1 MSVLAN
7 SPIVKAVQTP
17 RGAVSAS
24 RLLIVIACAIFA
36 PLIAPYAYDIQN
48 LPSANQDP
56 SWTHWMGTDEFG
68 RDLFS
73 RIVFGARTSLTVALT
88 AISVSVA
95 VGMSLGAAAG
105 YFGGLFDRV
114 VTAVVDLT
122 WSFPEILIA
131 LILIAI
137 IGPGLNSTMIAIGLA
152 YLAQFTRLTRAQIMA
167 LKNETYVEATAN
179 LGAGHFHIIFRHL
192 LPNALTPVIVAGML
206 ATGDAIILEATLGF
220 FGLGA
225 QPPTPSWGAMM
236 SSGTAQIFIAPWI
249 IIFPGLAIAM
259 TVIVINLFG
268 DALIDALDIRKRL
281 RDTRYA
287 SSLGARRFNFHR
299 PAGSDRRRFLRPR
312 QGGDSR
318 HRRRVRL
325 GKVPHGNECHGPAAA
340 DRRGDHQGIGGLR
353 RHRAGRPA

>member
-1 MSVLAN
+1 MAGFTALLSA
-7 SPIVKAVQTP
+7 ARTP
-17 RGAVSAS
+17 RGGISAACLLAV
-24 RLLIVIACAIFA
+24 VACALFA

-48 LPSANQDP
+48 LPASNSDP
-56 SWTHWMGTDEFG
+56 SWAHWMGTDEFG

-73 RIVFGARTSLTVALT
+73 RIIYGARTSLSVAVT
-88 AISVSVA
+88 AIGISVA
-95 VGMSLGAAAG
+95 VGMTLGATAG
-105 YFGGLFDRV
+105 YFGGAFDRA

-137 IGPGLNSTMIAIGLA
+137 IGPGLQSTMIAISLA

-167 LKNETYVEATAN
+167 LKNETYIEATAN
-179 LGAGHFHIIFRHL
+179 LGAGHAHIIFRHL
-192 LPNALTPVIVAGML
+192 LPNALSPVIVAGML

-259 TVIVINLFG
+259 TVIAINLFG
-268 DALIDALDIRKRL
+268 DALIQALDIHSRL
-281 RDTRYA
+281 R
-287 SSLGARRFNFHR
+287 SH
-299 PAGSDRRRFLRPR
+299 
-312 QGGDSR
+312 
-318 HRRRVRL
+318 
-325 GKVPHGNECHGPAAA
+325 
-340 DRRGDHQGIGGLR
+340 
-353 RHRAGRPA
+353 